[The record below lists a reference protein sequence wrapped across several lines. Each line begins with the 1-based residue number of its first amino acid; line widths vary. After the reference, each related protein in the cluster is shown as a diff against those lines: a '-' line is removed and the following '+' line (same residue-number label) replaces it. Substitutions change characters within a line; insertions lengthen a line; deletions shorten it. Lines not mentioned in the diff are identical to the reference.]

1 VACHRRGV
9 EPSAPDRRPAD
20 PRRRVLARRLIVA
33 VVVVVQLGLVA
44 RGYRSDHKELAFQMF
59 PESSTWRADIVRVE
73 ADGDRVPVAD
83 DWMGYRW
90 SDLVDGRGL
99 DRPEV
104 RRHADAGL
112 DNQLAFLDAA
122 LDWAAAHTPRDDR
135 TLYLEAAVTVWH
147 NTEPPEVVVLRSRD
161 RDVAP

>member
-1 VACHRRGV
+1 M
-9 EPSAPDRRPAD
+9 
-20 PRRRVLARRLIVA
+20 LARRLVVA
-33 VVVVVQLGLVA
+33 LVVVVQLGLVA

-73 ADGDRVPVAD
+73 ADGDRVPIDEA
-83 DWMGYRW
+83 WAGYRW
-90 SDLVDGRGL
+90 ADMVDGRGL

-122 LDWAAAHTPRDDR
+122 LGWVAAHTPRDDD
-135 TLYLEAAVTVWH
+135 TLYLEATVTVWH
-147 NTEPPEVVVLRSRD
+147 NTDPPEVVVLRSPD
-161 RDVAP
+161 RDVVR

>member
-1 VACHRRGV
+1 V
-9 EPSAPDRRPAD
+9 EPSAPEGRPAD
-20 PRRRVLARRLIVA
+20 SRRRVLARRLVVA
-33 VVVVVQLGLVA
+33 LVVVAQLALVV

-59 PESSTWRADIVRVE
+59 PESSTWRAEIVRVE
-73 ADGDRVPVAD
+73 ANGTRVSIAD

-90 SDLVDGRGL
+90 SDLVEGRGL

-135 TLYLEAAVTVWH
+135 TVYLEATVTVWH
-147 NTEPPEVVVLRSRD
+147 NTDPAEVVVLRSRE
-161 RDVAP
+161 RDVAR

>member
-1 VACHRRGV
+1 M
-9 EPSAPDRRPAD
+9 
-20 PRRRVLARRLIVA
+20 ARRLIVA
-33 VVVVVQLGLVA
+33 LVVVVQLGLVV

-73 ADGDRVPVAD
+73 ADGDRVPVDD

-99 DRPEV
+99 DAPGV

-135 TLYLEAAVTVWH
+135 TLYLEAIVTVWH
-147 NTEPPEVVVLRSRD
+147 NTDPPEVVVLRSRD

>member
-1 VACHRRGV
+1 V

-20 PRRRVLARRLIVA
+20 TRRRVLARRLIVA
-33 VVVVVQLGLVA
+33 LVVVVQLGLVA

-59 PESSTWRADIVRVE
+59 PESSTWRAEIVRVE

-135 TLYLEAAVTVWH
+135 TRYLEAIVTVWH
-147 NTEPPEVVVLRSRD
+147 NTDPPEVVVLRSRE